1 MAINDLEV
9 SYEGYVN
16 VWDSY
21 PLQGIAHNCGLMH
34 KPFTHWNARNY
45 GGKVQVE
52 KSFYFM
58 RKFALEVQRNPAQN
72 ISPSHEKSCFFFVQ

>member
-9 SYEGYVN
+9 SYEGYAN

-34 KPFTHWNARNY
+34 KPFTHWKVRNN
-45 GGKVQVE
+45 GGKVQVK
-52 KSFYFM
+52 KSLYFM
-58 RKFALEVQRNPAQN
+58 RKLHLRFNGIQRKIYHLLMRN
-72 ISPSHEKSCFFFVQ
+72 FVFSVR